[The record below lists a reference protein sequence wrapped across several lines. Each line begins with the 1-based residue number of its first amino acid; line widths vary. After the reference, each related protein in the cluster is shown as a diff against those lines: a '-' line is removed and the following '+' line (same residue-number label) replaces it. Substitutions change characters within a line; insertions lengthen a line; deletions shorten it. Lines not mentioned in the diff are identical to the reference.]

1 VCLTCTPGGQPNSL
15 AMGRIATL
23 MQILSMLHSSRASA
37 VGPTILKNDRAA
49 ARKMVDRLSA
59 HAYQQV
65 SSFS

>member
-1 VCLTCTPGGQPNSL
+1 
-15 AMGRIATL
+15 MGRIATL